1 MYLAHCSTDK
11 YRQAQ
16 PKILIV
22 HIEITRACWIG
33 QTLDGTAFGLV
44 KQNGSQ
50 FLSPIKIFS
59 FSLGSKTIQIEFLIV
74 INQDFIQMGMRY
86 YNQNN

>member
-33 QTLDGTAFGLV
+33 QTLDGTAFGFAQTKWQL
-44 KQNGSQ
+44 
-50 FLSPIKIFS
+50 IFEP
-59 FSLGSKTIQIEFLIV
+59 FQHIFFQIRKLNLRSSMET
-74 INQDFIQMGMRY
+74 M
-86 YNQNN
+86 